1 MPQTRQH
8 IQRSYSQQRQRH
20 SQTLDIGV
28 RLTRDGIERFMTV
41 CQNEGRVEG
50 TLKWY
55 RRGLNRLYDDLP
67 EDKTIR
73 HGTLERWREKL
84 VKEGYAPSTINSYLS
99 VNNAYLDFVGHREYQ
114 LANQLKLETELQ
126 PELTRTE
133 YLRLLQTARAL
144 DREKVYLL
152 VKLFGNT
159 DLPVQELENVT
170 VGAVQAACLAV
181 ITLGTLLYTI
191 FKSRIAPRRVEGA
204 GLCLC
209 IGLVLGIMSSFLGIG
224 GGPINLVVLF
234 FFFGMDT
241 KTAAQNS
248 LYIILF
254 SQAASLAVTLLTRSV
269 PEFEWGA
276 LILMVCGGIGGGI
289 VGRLVNK
296 RISVAAVDKLFMGLM
311 GVIIL
316 ISVYNTV
323 RYSVG

>member
-114 LANQLKLETELQ
+114 LANQLKQETELQ

-144 DREKVYLL
+144 GRERVYLL
-152 VKLFGNT
+152 VKLFRTTGLT
-159 DLPVQELENVT
+159 VQELEKVT
-170 VGAVQAACLAV
+170 VEAVKEGKLTVTPSRSKQVLR
-181 ITLGTLLYTI
+181 IPDGLQSELLDYA
-191 FKSRIAPRRVEGA
+191 KRNGYLS
-204 GLCLC
+204 
-209 IGLVLGIMSSFLGIG
+209 
-224 GGPINLVVLF
+224 GPIFL
-234 FFFGMDT
+234 T
-241 KTAAQNS
+241 KEGTPMSRTYVSTIIRQLCTAAK
-248 LYIILF
+248 
-254 SQAASLAVTLLTRSV
+254 V
-269 PEFEWGA
+269 PEGKGNPRCLKRLYQSTRAGIEDNIA
-276 LILMVCGGIGGGI
+276 LLVEQAHNRLLEQEQLEIGWRDQDNI
-289 VGRLVNK
+289 
-296 RISVAAVDKLFMGLM
+296 
-311 GVIIL
+311 
-316 ISVYNTV
+316 
-323 RYSVG
+323 